1 MDAVYALGRVAVIVI
16 FLALG
21 VSELANIDK
30 TAADI
35 QTLVLSKPFI
45 VTWWP
50 PQATPTIVAAVVAG
64 LQVIC
69 GLLVLFGYW
78 TRTAAFILLVG
89 TIGYI
94 VFANELFTV
103 EAWRKMIDQNQA
115 LNLSL
120 IGALLMLTAAGAGGW
135 SVDGRARPNHS
146 V

>member
-21 VSELANIDK
+21 VNELANIDGTGATIK
-30 TAADI
+30 S
-35 QTLVLSKPFI
+35 LVLDKLPRPL
-45 VTWWP
+45 P
-50 PQATPTIVAAVVAG
+50 PQITPTIIAAVLAG

-78 TRTAAFILLVG
+78 TRTAAFLLLIG
-89 TIGYI
+89 TIAYF
-94 VFANELFTV
+94 VFANDLWTV
-103 EAWRKMIDQNQA
+103 EAARKMIDRNQA

-135 SVDGRARPNHS
+135 SVDGRARSNTA
-146 V
+146 

>member
-35 QTLVLSKPFI
+35 QTLVLSKPF
-45 VTWWP
+45 VAQWWP
-50 PQATPTIVAAVVAG
+50 PQVTPTMVAAGVAG

-69 GLLVLFGYW
+69 GLLVLFGFW
-78 TRTAAFILLVG
+78 TRTAAFFLLVG
-89 TIGYI
+89 TVGYF
-94 VFANELFTV
+94 VFANELWTV
-103 EAWRKMIDQNQA
+103 EAARRMINQNQA

-120 IGALLMLTAAGAGGW
+120 VGALLMLTAAGAGGW
-135 SVDGRARPNHS
+135 SVDGRARAHNL
-146 V
+146 